1 MEINFLLKNIIFREA
16 FAQDSVLN
24 FEYLNMIPREKEK
37 HKWKIRVKIKLL
49 KKMYRWINF

>member
-49 KKMYRWINF
+49 KKMYR